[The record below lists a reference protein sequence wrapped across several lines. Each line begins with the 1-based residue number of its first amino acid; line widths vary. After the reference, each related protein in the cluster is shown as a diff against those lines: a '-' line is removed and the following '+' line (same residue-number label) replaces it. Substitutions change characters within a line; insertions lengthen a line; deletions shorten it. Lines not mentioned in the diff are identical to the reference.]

1 MAPET
6 RRFTPHVTL
15 ARLKRAP
22 LVKVFPYLEAN
33 AGFQTQPFEVFQVLL
48 FRSHL
53 GSRGAG
59 YEALAAY
66 PENI

>member
-1 MAPET
+1 VAPET
-6 RRFTPHVTL
+6 RKFTPHVTL

-22 LVKVFPYLEAN
+22 LTKVFPYLEAN
-33 AGFQTQPFEVFQVLL
+33 AGFETQPFEVLQVLL

-53 GSRGAG
+53 GSRGAD
-59 YEALAAY
+59 YEVLSAY